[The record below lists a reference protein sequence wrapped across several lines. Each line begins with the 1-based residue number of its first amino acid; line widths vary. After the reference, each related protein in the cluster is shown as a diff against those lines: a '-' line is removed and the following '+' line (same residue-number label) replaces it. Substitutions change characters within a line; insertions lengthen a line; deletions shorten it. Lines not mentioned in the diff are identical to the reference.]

1 MSALAPSI
9 GRPVRLRTMTTLLG
23 PAFVT
28 AVAYVDPGNVATNVA
43 AGSQYGYLLL
53 WVVVLA
59 NAMAAL
65 MQYLSAK
72 LGLATGRSLPELLG
86 DRLSAGCRIGFWL
99 QAELVMMA
107 TDLAEVLGGAI
118 ALQVLLGLPLL
129 TGGLVTGGVS
139 LGLLITHGR
148 RQRSFEQV
156 VAGLLVVIAA
166 GFLVGL
172 LVGAP
177 SPAALATGLLPRLA
191 DSRSVLLTASILG
204 ATMMPHAV
212 YLHSALARDRFGPV
226 PPCRQRQLLRTVR
239 CDVGTAMLLA
249 GTVNAAMLVMAA
261 GLLPGS
267 AAAESLAKVP
277 AALSGTG
284 GELIGLAFTLALLV
298 SGVASTSVGCLAGQ
312 VVMAGLLR
320 RAVPVL
326 MRRLVAL
333 VPGLLVLG
341 CGVDPTSALVLSQVV
356 LSFGI
361 PFAVIPLVSLTA
373 RRSVMG
379 AAINH
384 RWTTV
389 SAAAVATVVVAVN
402 LLLLGLSAH
411 AAQLWPG

>member
-1 MSALAPSI
+1 
-9 GRPVRLRTMTTLLG
+9 MTTLLG

-86 DRLSAGCRIGFWL
+86 DRLPAGCRIGFWL

-226 PPCRQRQLLRTVR
+226 PPYRQRQLLRTVR

-341 CGVDPTSALVLSQVV
+341 CGVNPTSALVLSQVV

>member
-1 MSALAPSI
+1 
-9 GRPVRLRTMTTLLG
+9 MTTLLG